1 MFGNNSTCLVFTAP
15 VTVKQGGTVVVVYSN
30 NCVINV
36 SSMYALTG
44 PILIRT
50 CLHAVEKQR
59 MNKYCCESIDLL
71 WCGRKTRIPTVKRR
85 VYFPSAVDDY
95 QRFGFDVQHGGRTC
109 TESRPP
115 SPVGLLTYK
124 YNRKIEATEVEHL
137 IVELKVPD
145 ENNQIERSRIR
156 DSRHDQIAQTQT
168 GNFDALR
175 TFVRVL
181 HYRDI
186 YTANVNDKRAFSRAN
201 GRGRLI
207 RRLN

>member
-1 MFGNNSTCLVFTAP
+1 M
-15 VTVKQGGTVVVVYSN
+15 
-30 NCVINV
+30 
-36 SSMYALTG
+36 
-44 PILIRT
+44 
-50 CLHAVEKQR
+50 
-59 MNKYCCESIDLL
+59 
-71 WCGRKTRIPTVKRR
+71 
-85 VYFPSAVDDY
+85 
-95 QRFGFDVQHGGRTC
+95 
-109 TESRPP
+109 
-115 SPVGLLTYK
+115 
-124 YNRKIEATEVEHL
+124 